1 MTTTIQRRKEAMR
14 IIKTCL
20 ALLLAAGA
28 ARAADT
34 LDAVIGRVGDQPIL
48 RSEVERQVQLY
59 RMQVPQDPTPV
70 DSLRKMALEQKIE
83 SYLMLA
89 QAKKESIV
97 VKDSEIDEV
106 LNQRIAE
113 MKSQFPDEEKFNAQ
127 LRAENTTV
135 AQLKAKHR
143 DEVRNMLVIQR
154 LIDRNL
160 RSKLTPPTTKE
171 LESFF
176 ASHRDSLPGEPEK
189 VDLSHILI
197 APKPGQKAV
206 AEARQRMMRVQ
217 EQLRLKKP
225 FAEVAKRFSQDPGSK
240 DIGGDLG
247 WFGRNQMVPE
257 FEQAA
262 FALKPGQVSE
272 VITTQFG
279 FHIIKLLEKTEDRV
293 HAAHIL
299 VMVAPSE
306 ADVAKARKTATGLHR
321 RVTTDGENFN
331 KVAKTYSDDP
341 EAKNTDG
348 RLAGIPVEGFPAEI
362 KDELAVLKEGEVSD
376 IIETPTGFHIIKL
389 EKRYPAKPAT
399 LESVREQ
406 LSEYLKSKKMQEMY
420 EAWMKKLKAQYH
432 IERKL

>member
-1 MTTTIQRRKEAMR
+1 MIPIHKREEAMR
-14 IIKTCL
+14 IFKACL
-20 ALLLAAGA
+20 IMLLVAGA

-34 LDAVIGRVGDQPIL
+34 LEAVIGRVGDQPIL
-48 RSEVERQVQLY
+48 KSEVERQVQLY
-59 RMQVPQDPTPV
+59 RMQVPQDPTPL
-70 DSLRKMALEQKIE
+70 DTLRKMALEQKIE
-83 SYLMLA
+83 HYLMLA
-89 QAKKESIV
+89 QARKESV
-97 VKDSEIDEV
+97 LVKDAEVDEV

-113 MKSQFPDEEKFNAQ
+113 MKAQFPDEEKFNAQ
-127 LRAENTTV
+127 LRAENTTL

-143 DEVRNMLVIQR
+143 DEVRNMLTIQR

-171 LESFF
+171 LEAFF
-176 ASHRDSLPGEPEK
+176 ASHRDSIPGDPEK

-197 APKPGQKAV
+197 APKPGQKAI
-206 AEARQRMMRVQ
+206 ADARQKMAQVQ
-217 EQLRLKKP
+217 EQLRLKKT

-240 DIGGDLG
+240 DNGGDLG

-262 FALKPGQVSE
+262 FALKPGQVSD

-279 FHIIKLLEKTEDRV
+279 FHIIKLLEKKDNQV

-299 VMVAPSE
+299 IMVVPSE
-306 ADVAKARKTATGLHR
+306 ADIAKARKTVTGLHR

-348 RLAGIPVEGFPAEI
+348 RLSGIPVEGFPAEI
-362 KDELAVLKEGEVSD
+362 KDELAVLKEGETSD

-399 LESVREQ
+399 LEAVREQ
-406 LSEYLKSKKMQEMY
+406 LTEYLKSKKMQEMY
-420 EAWMKKLKAQYH
+420 EAWINKLKAQYH
-432 IERKL
+432 IERRI